1 VRERLEIRV
10 HAGLMAY
17 STTKRAIQNFTG
29 GFAQLLAQKG
39 IRANGVTGA
48 DLDAADSIA
57 YEAGA
62 G

>member
-1 VRERLEIRV
+1 
-10 HAGLMAY
+10 MAY